1 MKVILFQGST
11 VSLQIQPIIG
21 QVVLCVTVL
30 RGTTRIQ
37 QTQPMKNLN
46 NIIHIIVTDGM
57 KRIVV
62 YSNAATITAFPI
74 KFK

>member
-1 MKVILFQGST
+1 
-11 VSLQIQPIIG
+11 
-21 QVVLCVTVL
+21 
-30 RGTTRIQ
+30 
-37 QTQPMKNLN
+37 MKNLN
-46 NIIHIIVTDGM
+46 NIIPIIGADHM